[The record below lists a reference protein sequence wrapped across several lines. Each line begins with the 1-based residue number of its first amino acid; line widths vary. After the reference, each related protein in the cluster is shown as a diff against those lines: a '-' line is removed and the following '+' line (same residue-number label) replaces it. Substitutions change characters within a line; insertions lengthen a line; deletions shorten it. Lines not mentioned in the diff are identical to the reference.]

1 VCAGCHEEQDGVSM
15 TRILITGGRGF
26 LGRNLAAHLRVRN
39 DCEVAIFDQ
48 QDSSEDLRK
57 WLLEAD
63 IVFHL
68 AGINRPE
75 NPSDFESGNIAL
87 TEQICQILIEGG
99 RIPKIIFSSSIQAE
113 LDNLTERAKQG
124 RKARCANSLS
134 ELADCADLQAEKPF
148 WKVVSS
154 QL

>member
-1 VCAGCHEEQDGVSM
+1 
-15 TRILITGGRGF
+15 
-26 LGRNLAAHLRVRN
+26 VRN

-48 QDSSEDLRK
+48 QDSSEDLGNGC
-57 WLLEAD
+57 WEAD

-99 RIPKIIFSSSIQAE
+99 RIPRSFSVRRFRRNWTTLRKEQ
-113 LDNLTERAKQG
+113 RQG

-134 ELADCADLQAEKPF
+134 ELAGLCG
-148 WKVVSS
+148 STG
-154 QL
+154 